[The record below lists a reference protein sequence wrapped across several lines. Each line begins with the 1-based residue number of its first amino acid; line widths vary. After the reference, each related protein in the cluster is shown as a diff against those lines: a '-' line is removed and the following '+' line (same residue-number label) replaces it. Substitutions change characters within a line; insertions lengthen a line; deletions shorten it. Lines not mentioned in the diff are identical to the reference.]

1 MTHSP
6 DALALV
12 SWPYKEEWQ
21 VGIVRAY
28 AIAESARA
36 AAIGRRALVRW
47 LRTVKRSRQHM
58 GMLLAWVIVG
68 GIAGWLA
75 SLVVRG
81 TGLGLLGD
89 IIVGVIGAF
98 LGGFLLSLLLP
109 GTFSFSGFNL
119 GSLLIAFIG
128 AVLLLLIVRAVNG
141 RQARV

>member
-1 MTHSP
+1 ME
-6 DALALV
+6 AR
-12 SWPYKEEWQ
+12 Q
-21 VGIVRAY
+21 VGIVHACD
-28 AIAESARA
+28 IAGSAGA
-36 AAIGRRALVRW
+36 VASGGHAQAQW
-47 LRTVKRSRQHM
+47 LGPVKRSRQHM

-98 LGGFLLSLLLP
+98 IGGFLLSLLLP

-119 GSLLIAFIG
+119 SSLIISFIG